1 MSLTMSLIKYKMNDN
16 GKYFEEDMNVIQ
28 RSFLSEP
35 LNEKIV
41 EKIKYAELTLFEN
54 EDSQETSVL
63 DCIENTRIDE
73 VIEIIKEEFIN
84 LMSRTDNLKSNQKRT
99 NIHEI
104 ILEYKEISNI
114 YDLLFKKQST
124 YIDDNSVIVK
134 IG

>member
-1 MSLTMSLIKYKMNDN
+1 MSLIKYKMNDN
-16 GKYFEEDMNVIQ
+16 GKYFEENMNVIQ

-84 LMSRTDNLKSNQKRT
+84 LMSRTDKLKSNQKRT

-104 ILEYKEISNI
+104 ILEYI
-114 YDLLFKKQST
+114 
-124 YIDDNSVIVK
+124 
-134 IG
+134 

>member
-1 MSLTMSLIKYKMNDN
+1 MSLIKYKMNDN

-41 EKIKYAELTLFEN
+41 EKIKYTELTLFEN

-84 LMSRTDNLKSNQKRT
+84 LMSRTDKLKSNQKRT